1 MNSLATIANKMFR
14 EYTIKNIVI
23 NQYKS
28 LQQSDTIN
36 DAIKVILSSQ
46 HRMIIIYDKNKIVGW
61 ISRNHIVK
69 ALQNNDEYGSLE
81 KYMSKQIEYID
92 AQQTI
97 ENARKEMSNS
107 DNPIKIVAENNQI
120 IGIIDK
126 ENIDELLLFITAK
139 KNYLHL

>member
-28 LQQSDTIN
+28 LEQSDTIN

-81 KYMSKQIEYID
+81 KYMSKHIEYIN